1 VATADLIPPRFRG
14 PGLTPSELARVQ
26 GEAEVSLPEDLAE
39 LLTACLPTGPGFPDW
54 RGEPAVAMTRWRE
67 QVLEGVLFDVDAN
80 AVWLDQWGERPA
92 DGGDARDVATELVRS
107 APDLIPIY
115 GHRGIP
121 DEPLEPGNPVFSVVQ
136 TDVIVY
142 GVDLEDYLR
151 NEFHRQHLRPVTAA
165 ERDIRFWT
173 VLARA

>member
-92 DGGDARDVATELVRS
+92 DGGDARDVATERVRS

-115 GHRGIP
+115 GHR
-121 DEPLEPGNPVFSVVQ
+121 
-136 TDVIVY
+136 